1 MHFQPWKV
9 EEFSFRILFSD
20 LITMNR
26 ARYFL
31 WLKKSTCK
39 LRQAWK
45 IACVEQKNL
54 CSEIM
59 ALPIIRKKLKT
70 SAIKLFFCQNSPTI
84 NVTISCWWPPRT
96 KNSTLINWVWLW
108 ERLRLQ
114 YFEVWNVI
122 WLQLFISLKSHQ
134 VSWPLSKR
142 GQKDRSGFYL
152 ISDAFSDW
160 FICLDF

>member
-1 MHFQPWKV
+1 MHFQPWKA
-9 EEFSFRILFSD
+9 EFSFRILFSD

-70 SAIKLFFCQNSPTI
+70 SAIKLFFLPKLSNYKCDYILLMAPKNKEFHFDKLG
-84 NVTISCWWPPRT
+84 VTLGETQTSI
-96 KNSTLINWVWLW
+96 LW
-108 ERLRLQ
+108 
-114 YFEVWNVI
+114 
-122 WLQLFISLKSHQ
+122 SLKRDLTAIVH
-134 VSWPLSKR
+134 LSEITPGFLAPIKKGAKR
-142 GQKDRSGFYL
+142 
-152 ISDAFSDW
+152 
-160 FICLDF
+160 